1 MCAKFVDASVFV
13 HAFLKPKRAL
23 KPHERALKRKARDIV
38 SRINRGE
45 EVCTSVVHMAEIANI
60 LEDWMSLEDSR
71 SVLVGLCMRDTVT
84 ILQVNKEQLIEA
96 VSVGQVIPLGTTD
109 ALAVIL
115 MEANSIAEIY
125 SFDKDFDGVE
135 GIHRVAE

>member
-1 MCAKFVDASVFV
+1 MCTRFVDASVFV

-60 LEDWMSLEDSR
+60 LEDWMSLEDAR
-71 SVLVGLCMRDTVT
+71 SVQVGLCMRDTVT

-96 VSVGQVIPLGTTD
+96 VSVGQVIALGTTD
-109 ALAVIL
+109 ALAVVL
-115 MEANSIAEIY
+115 MEAASISEIY